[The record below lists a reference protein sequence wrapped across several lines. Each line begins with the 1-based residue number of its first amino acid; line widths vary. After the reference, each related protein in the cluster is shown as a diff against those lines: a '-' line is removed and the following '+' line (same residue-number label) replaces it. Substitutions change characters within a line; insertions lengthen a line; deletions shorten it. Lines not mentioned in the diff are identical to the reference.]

1 MLLKIPIQPWI
12 HVSMDFVLELPRN
25 RRDNDSLLM
34 VVDGF
39 SKMTYLITSKKIT
52 VQQTHGSYTS
62 QGYYCMFYH
71 ILTYIAH
78 FWVIFGGLCE
88 SPEHPIEF
96 SQHLSYLN

>member
-39 SKMTYLITSKKIT
+39 SKID
-52 VQQTHGSYTS
+52 
-62 QGYYCMFYH
+62 
-71 ILTYIAH
+71 
-78 FWVIFGGLCE
+78 IFN
-88 SPEHPIEF
+88 
-96 SQHLSYLN
+96 YK